1 MRSSCRS
8 ESPWYVPV
16 GSVWGVGEE
25 RVESWPRDPYSLP
38 SHLLTLS
45 QGVGARAGPWGTR
58 GGGGEEGGRAGRGIW
73 GSGRTDAVLVGDDL
87 PELGTDLVTALTA
100 LNRNELT
107 HLPVAKEE
115 GLVGES

>member
-1 MRSSCRS
+1 MAAT
-8 ESPWYVPV
+8 PPL
-16 GSVWGVGEE
+16 
-25 RVESWPRDPYSLP
+25 SLP
-38 SHLLTLS
+38 CHLLTLS